1 MEIIYTKGNV
11 VVREAVFHDIAEL
24 KDCLRPEDL
33 AEVQAVGHATAE
45 EALETGFNLSDLC
58 LTVLYKNEVAA
69 MFGVVSDFN
78 QVGDGARVWML
89 GSPVIARFP
98 KTFAQLSYLF
108 IQTLLK
114 QYPVMYNFVDMRHD
128 RSMNWLAWCGAEFGE
143 KVECGPK
150 KIPFQKF
157 YLRRN

>member
-11 VVREAVFHDIAEL
+11 VVREAVFHDIDAM
-24 KDCLRPEDL
+24 KDNLRNEDL
-33 AEVQAVGHATAE
+33 AEVQAAGHATAA

-58 LTVLYKNEVAA
+58 LTVLYKNDVAA

-89 GSPVIARFP
+89 GTPVISRFP

-114 QYPVMYNFVDMRHD
+114 QYPVMYNYVDLRHH
-128 RSMNWLAWCGAEFGE
+128 RAINWLTWCGAQFEE
-143 KVECGPK
+143 KIACGPGK
-150 KIPFQKF
+150 TPFQKF